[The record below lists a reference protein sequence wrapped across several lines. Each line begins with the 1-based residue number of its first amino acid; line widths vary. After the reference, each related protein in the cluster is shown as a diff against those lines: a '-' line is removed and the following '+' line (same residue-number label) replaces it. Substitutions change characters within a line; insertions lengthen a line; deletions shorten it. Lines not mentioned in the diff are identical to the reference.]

1 MMYVSLLFQSC
12 KCTDRLRAL
21 HLNADCLLCTTGTG
35 GGSDTGAMQLLA
47 NEGAT
52 AHQLVHS
59 LPAILH
65 VLAGRA
71 EPTVADL
78 QGILGR
84 WHFLAV

>member
-1 MMYVSLLFQSC
+1 MPSIAYR
-12 KCTDRLRAL
+12 RLAVEAAAFKFTL
-21 HLNADCLLCTTGTG
+21 YFLGVDPGLVC
-35 GGSDTGAMQLLA
+35 SDTGAMQLLA